1 MTCLYEYQVKIL
13 KQDMGKMF
21 LPMFFYN
28 EEINGKTE
36 TNIKYDFSDCISL
49 EEWLKVKENSLL
61 DVLDVLENIALLLDK
76 CKEVLINYEYLR
88 IGVDNV
94 YVSTKHHMEIKLKY
108 MPKDEMDN
116 KFSFYQLVSEI
127 EQKTEDNLIKEY
139 LQMIGKRLEKDKP
152 GLTRI
157 INIIGQIKREVY
169 ICGWIGKGRA
179 I

>member
-94 YVSTKHHMEIKLKY
+94 YVSTKHHMEIKLQY